1 LFRNKGCP
9 DRTSSPA
16 TLGVSNMLGVFL
28 LVASGIFAGF
38 FLLSIEIAFKRRKE
52 KQQKEIELSRHA
64 LIHWRRSVEVNKS
77 HQYILLFV
85 DFFRTIIL
93 IFRFRNIENIR

>member
-1 LFRNKGCP
+1 
-9 DRTSSPA
+9 
-16 TLGVSNMLGVFL
+16 MLGVFL

-77 HQYILLFV
+77 QQYILLFV